1 MKIFYGPVPLD
12 LVTIMLAKPKALRK
26 LTVPSQ
32 HVADDHVQ
40 APGWRVQLLGAE
52 HRQGQDFCVRLT

>member
-12 LVTIMLAKPKALRK
+12 LVTIMLAKPKALGK
-26 LTVPSQ
+26 LTVPSH

-40 APGWRVQLLGAE
+40 ARGWAGTAA
-52 HRQGQDFCVRLT
+52 GG